1 MKLPKVVRS
10 YNHADNTAQPKV
22 ELTRVGGR
30 SFTFQT
36 DGFHLC
42 SERVRRTHRKPER
55 KDRRTCPERANAQRT
70 GRRVR
75 ADPDDNLGLAEA
87 S

>member
-36 DGFHLC
+36 DRSHLC

-55 KDRRTCPERANAQRT
+55 KDRRTCPERSLSEKS
-70 GRRVR
+70 GRGVR
-75 ADPDDNLGLAEA
+75 ADPDDNLGLTEA